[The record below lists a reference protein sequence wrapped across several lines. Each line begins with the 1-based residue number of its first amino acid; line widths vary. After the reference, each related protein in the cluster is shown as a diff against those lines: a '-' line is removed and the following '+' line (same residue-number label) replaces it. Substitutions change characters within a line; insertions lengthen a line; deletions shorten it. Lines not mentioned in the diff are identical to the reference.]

1 MQNERKIPVHVAI
14 IMDGNGRWAK
24 KRGLPRT
31 AGHAQGARVVEQIL
45 EDADHMGIRYL
56 TVYAFSTENWS
67 RPDSEVKALMNL
79 LRTYMKTSLAKCA
92 RNNVR
97 IRVIGDKSRLDSDLQ
112 ASIAN
117 LEKETASNTGIG
129 FQIAINYGS
138 RDEIVRALR
147 KAAQRVK
154 DSELN
159 PEDITEDMI
168 SDGLDTAGIPDPDLL
183 IRTGGEERISNFLL
197 WQKRTQIRRSDLM
210 KERVISGV
218 VIAALIV
225 GAGLLGGFPLA
236 VLIMVCSMIGFQEL
250 ARATAVLNSGEKV
263 NALTGTMLVMTAVY
277 YVGLMIFQAR
287 WGSVP
292 DQLVLAS
299 DFFTTVVIIAAFLGI
314 MTVYVLTFPK
324 FRSEQVMAA
333 FFSFVYAPILMAFVY
348 RSRTLPYGIF
358 MYALVF
364 VCSSVC
370 DTCALAAGMMF
381 GKHKMAPVLSP
392 KKTKEGAVGGLL
404 GSAVCS
410 VILAYILR
418 AMDPG
423 ADYRI
428 QFLIIGVCGALISMI
443 GDLAASAIKRNHD
456 IKDYGNLIPGHGGIM
471 DRFDSIIFTAPLIY
485 ILGVILMGT
494 AAL

>member
-197 WQKRTQIRRSDLM
+197 WQTAYSELYFCDAAWPDFNKAELEKAIDAFNNRERR
-210 KERVISGV
+210 
-218 VIAALIV
+218 
-225 GAGLLGGFPLA
+225 
-236 VLIMVCSMIGFQEL
+236 
-250 ARATAVLNSGEKV
+250 
-263 NALTGTMLVMTAVY
+263 Y
-277 YVGLMIFQAR
+277 
-287 WGSVP
+287 
-292 DQLVLAS
+292 
-299 DFFTTVVIIAAFLGI
+299 
-314 MTVYVLTFPK
+314 
-324 FRSEQVMAA
+324 
-333 FFSFVYAPILMAFVY
+333 
-348 RSRTLPYGIF
+348 
-358 MYALVF
+358 
-364 VCSSVC
+364 
-370 DTCALAAGMMF
+370 
-381 GKHKMAPVLSP
+381 
-392 KKTKEGAVGGLL
+392 GGL
-404 GSAVCS
+404 
-410 VILAYILR
+410 
-418 AMDPG
+418 
-423 ADYRI
+423 
-428 QFLIIGVCGALISMI
+428 IS
-443 GDLAASAIKRNHD
+443 
-456 IKDYGNLIPGHGGIM
+456 
-471 DRFDSIIFTAPLIY
+471 
-485 ILGVILMGT
+485 
-494 AAL
+494 

>member
-14 IMDGNGRWAK
+14 IIDGNGRWAK

-197 WQKRTQIRRSDLM
+197 WQTAYSELYFCDAAWPDFNKAELEKAVDAFNNRERR
-210 KERVISGV
+210 
-218 VIAALIV
+218 
-225 GAGLLGGFPLA
+225 
-236 VLIMVCSMIGFQEL
+236 
-250 ARATAVLNSGEKV
+250 
-263 NALTGTMLVMTAVY
+263 Y
-277 YVGLMIFQAR
+277 
-287 WGSVP
+287 
-292 DQLVLAS
+292 
-299 DFFTTVVIIAAFLGI
+299 
-314 MTVYVLTFPK
+314 
-324 FRSEQVMAA
+324 
-333 FFSFVYAPILMAFVY
+333 
-348 RSRTLPYGIF
+348 
-358 MYALVF
+358 
-364 VCSSVC
+364 
-370 DTCALAAGMMF
+370 
-381 GKHKMAPVLSP
+381 
-392 KKTKEGAVGGLL
+392 GGL
-404 GSAVCS
+404 
-410 VILAYILR
+410 
-418 AMDPG
+418 
-423 ADYRI
+423 
-428 QFLIIGVCGALISMI
+428 IS
-443 GDLAASAIKRNHD
+443 
-456 IKDYGNLIPGHGGIM
+456 
-471 DRFDSIIFTAPLIY
+471 
-485 ILGVILMGT
+485 
-494 AAL
+494 